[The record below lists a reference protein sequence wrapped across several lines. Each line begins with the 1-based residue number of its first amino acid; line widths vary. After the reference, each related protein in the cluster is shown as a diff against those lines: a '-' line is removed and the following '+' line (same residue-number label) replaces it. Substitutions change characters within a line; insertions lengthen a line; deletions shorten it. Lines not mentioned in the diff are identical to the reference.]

1 MTTPN
6 AAPSVAVRGDVTEE
20 MVAYALDKLDS
31 VVSEITASVVRS
43 EVHLDHH
50 ADPARRPR
58 YYVEMVA
65 DVDGDVVRARQERG
79 HGDRGDRRRRGTAP
93 PPHEPGPGSSPFPA
107 LPAPR
112 RDELA
117 PRRRA
122 HRPSAVLPAAG
133 RRADDRAPSHVRHTP
148 ESIEEAVADLDALDH
163 DFLLFVDDATNAEAI
178 IYRVGDGFGIRQRV
192 PTSLERLGAPID
204 VRSRA
209 RDDDGRRG
217 VPTPRRERRAVR
229 VLRRRGNRRRD
240 GRVPPLRRPRRA
252 RHGQVITR
260 AATS

>member
-65 DVDGDVVRARQERG
+65 DVDGDVVRARQSAVTATEAIDGAAARL
-79 HGDRGDRRRRGTAP
+79 RRRTSRDRDRARSQHFRHRAETSWHHDDEPTDRP
-93 PPHEPGPGSSPFPA
+93 PFFPR
-107 LPAPR
+107 PEGER
-112 RDELA
+112 MIV
-117 PRRRA
+117 RRRTFA
-122 HRPSAVLPAAG
+122 TR
-133 RRADDRAPSHVRHTP
+133 P

-192 PTSLERLGAPID
+192 PTSLERLGAPIASGLGPATTTVD
-204 VRSRA
+204 EAFRLLDESGAPFEFFV
-209 RDDDGRRG
+209 D
-217 VPTPRRERRAVR
+217 
-229 VLRRRGNRRRD
+229 
-240 GRVPPLRRPRRA
+240 
-252 RHGQVITR
+252 
-260 AATS
+260 AATGDAMVAYHRYDGHDGLVTAK